1 MKLRRIVFSL
11 LLFLPLCSFAQFTT
25 DQVVNDFIRN
35 HGDQTRASYAMD
47 YAGHVVSQPSLFS
60 ALDFSTY
67 ELLSSSFQ
75 FADKN
80 NVQKIVLSPFRLGGT
95 KSGVLEGI
103 RLNAS
108 LNNDI
113 TTLGAAFGHDNS
125 SPNSKRTKA
134 IITKVYSGLPA
145 YTGSTPQQFA
155 DYAAN
160 VLDQARI
167 QYNEERMRRVFR
179 YSIGYNVQL
188 FGSLFAQG
196 SANKFDSLNYH
207 NIKSTTVSG
216 TLSHSWNNGDLDL
229 SATYNH
235 IMLRTSAAQFDAI
248 KPYRGPSAT
257 IKKRI
262 YKLLKKEDLE
272 KSPDYLKSGFIPSI
286 DFGIAF
292 EGKYYMDDDLKF
304 AEKGIK
310 TLEVWTFFF
319 DFKISPASQFRLGLP
334 LTETTSVSK
343 DKKSVLG
350 TTIQYSFKLV
360 NLN

>member
-1 MKLRRIVFSL
+1 MKLFRIIFQML
-11 LLFLPLCSFAQFTT
+11 LWLPTCAWAQFST

-35 HGDQTRASYAMD
+35 HKDKTRSLYTMD
-47 YAGHVVSQPSLFS
+47 YSGHVVSQPSVFS

-80 NVQKIVLSPFRLGGT
+80 NVQKIVLSPFRLVGT

-108 LNNDI
+108 LSNDI

-125 SPNSKRTKA
+125 STNSKRTKA
-134 IITKVYSGLPA
+134 IITKVYSGLPP
-145 YTGSTPQQFA
+145 YTGSTTQDLA
-155 DYAAN
+155 DYKAKT
-160 VLDQARI
+160 LDPARI
-167 QYNEERMRRVFR
+167 KYNEERMRRVFR

-188 FGSLFAQG
+188 FGNLNAQG

-235 IMLRTSAAQFDAI
+235 IMLRTSAAQFDEI

-272 KSPDYLKSGFIPSI
+272 QSADYLKSGFIPSI
-286 DFGIAF
+286 DFGVAF
-292 EGKYYMDDDLKF
+292 EGKYYMDSDLKF

-310 TLEVWTFFF
+310 TLEVWTFFL
-319 DFKISPASQFRLGLP
+319 DFKISPASQFRIGIP
-334 LTETTSVSK
+334 LTETTTVNK
-343 DKKSVLG
+343 DKTSVLG

-360 NLN
+360 SLN